1 MQQRRAEL
9 QHCPQC
15 QALLQQGQQSKPFC
29 RRCHFPIQPLANK
42 YRLQKILAEGSSARI
57 YLAHHTGLLED
68 RERVI
73 KVIRREH
80 LDKEESRIRFA
91 REIQV
96 TIALSKRNEHIVGI
110 YDDFGEDPFLGHYY
124 VMEYLQGQTL
134 QQIMYEGE
142 PLEHWLAFH
151 IFYQLCKGM
160 GAAHRAGVV
169 HRDLKPENILLVER
183 DMEPNFVKIIDFG
196 IAKPLKRKVNFN
208 LTQGALGTPAYMS
221 PEQCVNEPVDGRS
234 DIYSMGVLLYEMLT
248 GHTPFGSLNN
258 SDEPPSRQRENM
270 LEILKA
276 HIKNEPTPMRE
287 LRPDL
292 PIAPGLDQVVLR
304 TLAKDPNNRYQTVE
318 DFWNEVAEFAPPEY
332 QRLALSSQNALPS
345 VQLPTSQP
353 SLPSYTEPEPEKDW
367 SNIPVA
373 TSQKPREA
381 ESLPVV
387 QGQLRPIQRQRPKA
401 PTPKTDW
408 WKPPV
413 DPNK

>member
-1 MQQRRAEL
+1 MPHRRAEL

-15 QALLQQGQQSKPFC
+15 QGILPQGQQAQPFC
-29 RRCHFPIQPLANK
+29 RRCHFPVLPLANK

-57 YLAHHTGLLED
+57 YLAHHIGLLED
-68 RERVI
+68 RERVV
-73 KVIRREH
+73 KVIRPEH
-80 LDKEESRIRFA
+80 LDQEEARIRFA

-134 QQIMYEGE
+134 QHIMYEGE

-160 GAAHRAGVV
+160 GAAHRTGVV

-183 DMEPNFVKIIDFG
+183 DMEANFVKIIDFG

-248 GHTPFGSLNN
+248 GYTPFGNPSN
-258 SDEPPSRQRENM
+258 SDEPPSRQRANM

-276 HIKNEPTPMRE
+276 HIKSEPTPMRE

-292 PIAPGLDQVVLR
+292 DIAPGLDQIVLR
-304 TLAKDPNNRYQTVE
+304 TLAKNPHDRYQTVE
-318 DFWNEVAEFAPPEY
+318 DFWNQVADFSPPEY
-332 QRLALSSQNALPS
+332 QRLSLSSQTALPN
-345 VQLPTSQP
+345 VQLPTSQS
-353 SLPSYTEPEPEKDW
+353 SLPAQPGPGAARDLSH
-367 SNIPVA
+367 IPVA
-373 TSQKPREA
+373 TSQSNRSRVPIATSQAQR
-381 ESLPVV
+381 
-387 QGQLRPIQRQRPKA
+387 QLLQRPKS
-401 PTPKTDW
+401 PTPKSDW

-413 DPNK
+413 DPHKP